1 MRKIWDIY
9 AFFSFYMTNYNEN
22 CPYAYEALRL
32 WSVKPEEHMP
42 VERWANWRTSF
53 LLVSQNWE
61 VYQALNMHIRQR
73 KFLANS
79 KYYQR
84 KTSNIIFSI
93 SNLCMGLTTPL
104 WNCFL
109 VCYQFLSRFKYYFS
123 FYKIFPSGT
132 KLCVLAEFRLLI
144 CVESLDQL
152 KFIFYIMLIKV
163 FCVLIWK
170 LSVFSVDFMETGKE
184 GLLERYDYP
193 FTTIKSG
200 DAYFEVHIYTYI
212 YTSFSHTFSLTH
224 YRRPQSGHP
233 IHYYII

>member
-1 MRKIWDIY
+1 MER
-9 AFFSFYMTNYNEN
+9 T
-22 CPYAYEALRL
+22 
-32 WSVKPEEHMP
+32 P
-42 VERWANWRTSF
+42 VGRCAHWRTSF
-53 LLVSQNWE
+53 LLDSQNWE

-152 KFIFYIMLIKV
+152 KFIFYIKLIKV

-170 LSVFSVDFMETGKE
+170 LSVFSVYFMETGKE

-200 DAYFEVHIYTYI
+200 DAYFEVQLIYNMYI
-212 YTSFSHTFSLTH
+212 YIYFLFPHFLTH
-224 YRRPQSGHP
+224 SLSSPSEWSSYSLL
-233 IHYYII
+233 YYIGPLDLWALLVL